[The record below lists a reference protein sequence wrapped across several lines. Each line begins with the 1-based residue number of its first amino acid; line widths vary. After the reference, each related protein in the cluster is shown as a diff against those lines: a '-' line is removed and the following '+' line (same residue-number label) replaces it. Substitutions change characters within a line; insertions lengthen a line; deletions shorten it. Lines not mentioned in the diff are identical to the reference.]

1 MEIQNRSIQWDALFM
16 RFASDVANMSYAKRL
31 KVGAVAVRD
40 NRVIAI
46 GYNGTASGE
55 DNCCEI
61 VDKTNFGILVTK
73 SNVIHAE
80 ANLIKYA
87 KIHNIDLIGCTLY
100 ITHSPCQNC
109 GHLVMDAQ
117 FVEVIYGKPYRDTTV
132 LLEIEAIGIKVRE
145 WN

>member
-1 MEIQNRSIQWDALFM
+1 MASNDHRLQTWDALFM

-40 NRVIAI
+40 KRVIAI
-46 GYNGTASGE
+46 GYNGTPSGE
-55 DNCCEI
+55 DKCCEEI
-61 VDKTNFGILVTK
+61 VNDVLVTK
-73 SNVIHAE
+73 SNVVHAE

-87 KIHNIDLIGCTLY
+87 KLHNIDLTGCTLY

-109 GHLVMDAQ
+109 GHLVMDTQ
-117 FVEVIYGKPYRDTTV
+117 FVELIYGKPYRDTTV
-132 LLEIEAIGIKVRE
+132 LFEIEAIGIKVRE

>member
-1 MEIQNRSIQWDALFM
+1 MASNDHRLQAWDALFM

-40 NRVIAI
+40 KRVIAI
-46 GYNGTASGE
+46 GYNGTPSGE
-55 DNCCEI
+55 DKCCEEVI
-61 VDKTNFGILVTK
+61 NGALVTK
-73 SNVIHAE
+73 SNVVHAE

-87 KIHNIDLIGCTLY
+87 KTHNIDLVGCTLY

-117 FVEVIYGKPYRDTTV
+117 FVEVIYGKPYRDTTI
-132 LLEIEAIGIKVRE
+132 LLEIEAIGIKVNE